1 MTQHTFENIMKHQ
14 LAKCATILH
23 TKRQEYAPDV
33 DVLHNFKSAAG
44 LLGCPP
50 REALAGMMLKHTVS
64 LYDMCRENECRD
76 IAVWE
81 EKITDHMNYLILLL
95 ACVVEE
101 QEAHTN
107 EPD

>member
-1 MTQHTFENIMKHQ
+1 MTQQTFENIMHDQ
-14 LAKCATILH
+14 LTRCTSTLT
-23 TKRQEYAPDV
+23 TKRQEYALDI

-76 IAVWE
+76 MEVWE
-81 EKITDHMNYLILLL
+81 EKITDHMGYLLLLL

-101 QEAHTN
+101 KEGIA
-107 EPD
+107 

>member
-50 REALAGMMLKHTVS
+50 REALAGMNAETHG
-64 LYDMCRENECRD
+64 
-76 IAVWE
+76 
-81 EKITDHMNYLILLL
+81 
-95 ACVVEE
+95 
-101 QEAHTN
+101 
-107 EPD
+107 EPVRHVPGERAQGHRRCGKRR

>member
-1 MTQHTFENIMKHQ
+1 MTQQTFENIMHDQ
-14 LAKCATILH
+14 ITRCTSTLT

-81 EKITDHMNYLILLL
+81 EKITDHMNYLILLA
-95 ACVVEE
+95 ACVAEE
-101 QEAHTN
+101 KEGAN
-107 EPD
+107 A